1 MLSRLLSDRRVVALL
16 VLLTLIIVQAV
27 SQRFTASAD
36 SASRPPPRIEP
47 AARAPGN
54 GGDTGEDEDEGNLA
68 REERQ
73 GGHLIRKHVGQTPE
87 QLRAR
92 LDRERNISAASSFT
106 DLATAEAAVSAA
118 LHSNRD
124 RISQW
129 LAQSSPRF
137 VVNYAAPQTVGL
149 TLRRNDRDAE
159 PTRRLRLVLVR
170 DTRERDGYR
179 ILTGYPVP

>member
-1 MLSRLLSDRRVVALL
+1 MVPRLLSDRRVIAVL

-27 SQRFTASAD
+27 SQRFGASAN
-36 SASRPPPRIEP
+36 SPEPPT
-47 AARAPGN
+47 ARAPGVS
-54 GGDTGEDEDEGNLA
+54 GDTGEGEDEGSLA

-73 GGHLIRKHVGQTPE
+73 GGHLIRKHVGQSPE

-92 LDRERNISAASSFT
+92 LVRERNISAASSFS
-106 DLATAEAAVSAA
+106 DLPTAEAAVTAA
-118 LHSNRD
+118 LNSNRD

-137 VVNYAAPQTVGL
+137 VVNYTASHVVGL
-149 TLRRNDRDAE
+149 TLRRGDGDAE

-170 DTRERDGYR
+170 DNRERDGYR
-179 ILTGYPVP
+179 ILTGYPTP

>member
-1 MLSRLLSDRRVVALL
+1 VLSRLLSDRRVVALL

-27 SQRFTASAD
+27 SQRFNPAANSANR
-36 SASRPPPRIEP
+36 SLPHSEP
-47 AARAPGN
+47 APRAPGN
-54 GGDTGEDEDEGNLA
+54 GGDTSEDEDEGNLA

-92 LDRERNISAASSFT
+92 LDRERNISAASSFA
-106 DLATAEAAVSAA
+106 DLATAEAAVSEA
-118 LHSNRD
+118 LQTNRD
-124 RISQW
+124 GISQW

-137 VVNYAAPQTVGL
+137 VVNYTAPQTVGL
-149 TLRRNDRDAE
+149 TLRRNDRDPA

-170 DTRERDGYR
+170 DPRERDGYR